1 VPIATVK
8 DHAVQ
13 QAYRVQQAALLD
25 VGSQVAQFVGR
36 HLWKEQRGG
45 VENPLKRK
53 KTQNACDLFDR
64 TAG

>member
-25 VGSQVAQFVGR
+25 VGSQVDDGDLGR
-36 HLWKEQRGG
+36 RLSLPFGAVDVAAGQSRRRRSLRG
-45 VENPLKRK
+45 K
-53 KTQNACDLFDR
+53 
-64 TAG
+64 